1 MEEKT
6 SITIGTYNKCAVAFQ
21 DKFMN
26 MDLYHKSYDRLC
38 ERIETVNPRILEIGC
53 GPGNITR
60 YLLSKRPDFD
70 ILATDLAE
78 KMIVLATVNV
88 PQAKFRVM
96 DCREIL
102 SINETFDAI
111 VCGFCMPY
119 LSDDE
124 CAKLI
129 ADMAAL
135 LNPGGTVYFSTME
148 GDDSR
153 SGFETTSFSGS
164 NEVYVNYHQSDFL
177 EKQLVQNGFENIELI
192 VQGYPEPDGT
202 ISDDL
207 IFIAAKC

>member
-70 ILATDLAE
+70 ILAADLAE